1 VNVSDLQATSS
12 SEQVG
17 RQTRRG
23 ISWSFAGAVATNGM
37 RLVVLTV
44 LGRALTSK
52 DFGIVAAAVSV
63 NVIVYGIRDVGI
75 GSALVQRKQLEPAH
89 LTTAFAVSVY
99 LGAALSALLWFAAP
113 LIGGFFG
120 IPESVDV
127 IRVLAFVFFG
137 LRSVATTSR
146 MLCQRAMNFR
156 LIAIVDATAFLVGSV
171 VSIAC
176 ALAGAGP
183 WALVAGYVV
192 EELIATALYL
202 GFSPPRFSLAV
213 DRARLGELL
222 SFGISQSVTQST
234 NVVATYGDNFVV
246 GHVLGATHLGYYSRA
261 YDLIKFPSMVFDAIV
276 GNVLFPAFARLQDD
290 RRSLATS
297 FRRVAFVNALVL
309 LPASA
314 AIIVVAPEA
323 IRLVMG
329 AGWDDMVL
337 PFRILS
343 VTILLRTNLKLG
355 GLLAQAAGA
364 VNAVAA
370 AYAVYMVVV
379 VGGALITV
387 RWGIAGVAVSTAL
400 AIATVSLHCCLLAMR
415 VSELSPASF
424 LGAHAPG
431 AALAG
436 GVIAATWPL
445 AQVLRAAD
453 LPFSLV
459 LGAAIAAAAAVS
471 IAPAAVWLRRGRGD
485 FGWLAGELG
494 NLRRRRTS
502 R

>member
-1 VNVSDLQATSS
+1 VNVSDSQATPSS
-12 SEQVG
+12 DHVG
-17 RQTRRG
+17 HQTRRG
-23 ISWSFAGAVATNGM
+23 ISWSLAGAVATNGV
-37 RLVVLTV
+37 RLIVLTV
-44 LGRALTSK
+44 LGRALTST

-75 GSALVQRKQLEPAH
+75 GLALVQRKQLEPAH

-99 LGAALSALLWFAAP
+99 LGAALSALLWLAAP
-113 LIGGFFG
+113 LIGAFYG
-120 IPESVDV
+120 IPQSIDV
-127 IRVLAFVFFG
+127 IRVLALVFFG

-156 LIAIVDATAFLVGSV
+156 LIAIVDAAAYLTGSA

-176 ALAGAGP
+176 ALAGLGP
-183 WALVAGYVV
+183 WALVAGYLV

-202 GFSPPRFSLAV
+202 RLSPPRYALAV
-213 DRARLGELL
+213 DLARLRELL
-222 SFGISQSVTQST
+222 RFGAGQSAIQST

-246 GHVLGATHLGYYSRA
+246 GHVLGASHLGTYSRA

-276 GNVLFPAFARLQDD
+276 GNVLFPAFSRLQDD
-290 RRSLATS
+290 RRALATH
-297 FRRVAFVNALVL
+297 FRRTAFVNALVL

-314 AIIVVAPEA
+314 AIIVLAPEA
-323 IRLVMG
+323 IRLLMG
-329 AGWDDMVL
+329 PGWDAMVL

-355 GLLAQAAGA
+355 GILAQAAGA
-364 VNAVAA
+364 VHAVAV

-400 AIATVSLHCCLLAMR
+400 AITTVSLHCCLLAMR
-415 VSELSPASF
+415 CSELPLASF
-424 LGAHAPG
+424 LAAHAPG
-431 AALAG
+431 ALLAA
-436 GVIAATWPL
+436 GVTVAGWPL
-445 AQVLRAAD
+445 AQALRAAD
-453 LPFSLV
+453 LPFALV
-459 LGAAIAAAAAVS
+459 LGGVLAAALAVS
-471 IAPAAVWLRRGRGD
+471 VAPCAVWLRRGRGD

-494 NLRRRRTS
+494 HLLRRRTS

>member
-1 VNVSDLQATSS
+1 VSESGATSS

-23 ISWSFAGAVATNGM
+23 ISWSFAGAVATNGV
-37 RLVVLTV
+37 RLIVLTV

-52 DFGIVAAAVSV
+52 DFGIVAAAASV
-63 NVIVYGIRDVGI
+63 NLILYGVRDVGI
-75 GSALVQRKQLEPAH
+75 GTALVQRKQLEPSH
-89 LTTAFAVSVY
+89 LTTGFAVSAY
-99 LGAALSALLWFAAP
+99 LGLALSALLWLAAP
-113 LIGGFFG
+113 LLGRFYG
-120 IPESVDV
+120 IPESVDI
-127 IRVLAFVFFG
+127 IRALAVVFFG
-137 LRSVATTSR
+137 LRSVAIVSR

-156 LIAIVDATAFLVGSV
+156 LIAIVDAATYTAGAI

-176 ALAGAGP
+176 ALAGMGP
-183 WALVAGYVV
+183 WALVAGYLV
-192 EELIATALYL
+192 EELASTALFL
-202 GFSPPRFSLAV
+202 WLSPPRYSLAV
-213 DRARLGELL
+213 DLARLRELL
-222 SFGISQSVTQST
+222 SFGIGQSVTQST

-246 GHVLGATHLGYYSRA
+246 GHALGAISLGYYSRA

-290 RRSLATS
+290 RPSLAAN

-314 AIIVVAPEA
+314 AIIVAAPEA
-323 IRLVMG
+323 IRLLMG
-329 AGWDDMVL
+329 PGWGDMVL

-343 VTILLRTNLKLG
+343 VSILLRTNVKLG

-364 VNAVAA
+364 VNAVSA
-370 AYAVYMVVV
+370 AYVVYMVVV
-379 VGGALITV
+379 VGGALITI

-400 AIATVSLHCCLLAMR
+400 AITTVSLHCCLLAMR
-415 VSELSPASF
+415 CSDLSFGSF

-436 GVIAATWPL
+436 CVLGVGWPL
-445 AQVLRAAD
+445 AQALRAAD

-459 LGAAIAAAAAVS
+459 LVAVVAAAAVVS
-471 IAPAAVWLRRGRGD
+471 VAPTAVWLWRGHGD

-494 NLRRRRTS
+494 NFRRRR
-502 R
+502 RAG